1 MEIIRKAVSGTL
13 ESSDAIVEVEPGKG
27 KVEIEID
34 SIVKKQYGD
43 QIEQTVRQVLEKF
56 GVVNVSVY
64 VNDRGALDCTLQ
76 ARTETALCRAGKEE
90 A

>member
-76 ARTETALCRAGKEE
+76 ARTETALYRAGKEE
-90 A
+90 E